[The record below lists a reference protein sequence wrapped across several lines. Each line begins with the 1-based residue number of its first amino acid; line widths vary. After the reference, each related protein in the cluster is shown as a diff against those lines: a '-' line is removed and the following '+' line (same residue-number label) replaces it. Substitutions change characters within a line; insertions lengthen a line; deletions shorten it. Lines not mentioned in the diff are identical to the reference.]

1 MILASVNK
9 YDLIVSNFILI
20 VASILKIYCIIMRF
34 IIIAMVGLRGIIAG
48 GVLIYKIFMRYR
60 WQKVNT

>member
-9 YDLIVSNFILI
+9 YDIIVSNFILI
-20 VASILKIYCIIMRF
+20 VTSILKIYCIIMRF
-34 IIIAMVGLRGIIAG
+34 IIIAMVGLRGIIVG
-48 GVLIYKIFMRYR
+48 GVLIYKIFRRYR